1 MKVTQIKD
9 LVNDS
14 LKESIGTSALLNED
28 LSNVVDTGKEIFSQ
42 DDNTIDNFVHK
53 LVDRV
58 GLTVF
63 NNRIYQGSAPSI
75 LASSWEFGSVLEKVD
90 AEPQD
95 AEENDSWN
103 LKDGKSY
110 DPNIF
115 YQPKVTAKFFNSK
128 ITFDIPLSFT
138 QMQVKSAFN
147 SASELN
153 GFMSM
158 LMNTVTNS
166 MTVNL
171 DNLIMRTINNM
182 TAQTINGAKG
192 LTVVNLLDGYN
203 KQSGQT
209 LTSAKALQDKD
220 FIRYAN
226 LVVNTYKD
234 RISKISTLFNQGGK
248 KRFTP
253 STNQHLVLLSDF
265 ASASKVYLESD
276 TIHNDNVQL
285 TNYETVP
292 YWQGSGTDYGFDSIS
307 SIDVSIKDGSSTKE
321 VKASG
326 ILGLLFDTNATM
338 VSCSNQRVTTNFN
351 PKAEFYTNF
360 TKYDASYLNDL
371 NENFIVFMIKDTV
384 KA

>member
-9 LVNDS
+9 LVNNS
-14 LKESIGTSALLNED
+14 LKESIGTSAVLNED
-28 LSNVVDTGKEIFSQ
+28 LSNVVDIGKEIFSQ

-63 NNRIYQGSAPSI
+63 NNRVYQGSAPSI

-90 AEPQD
+90 AEPMD

-103 LKDGKSY
+103 LQNGKSY

-128 ITFDIPLSFT
+128 VTFDIPLSFT
-138 QMQVKSAFN
+138 QNQVKSAFN
-147 SASELN
+147 SAAELN

-182 TAQTINGAKG
+182 TAQTINSKKG
-192 LTVVNLLDGYN
+192 LTVVNLLTSYN
-203 KQSGQT
+203 AQSGQT
-209 LTSAKALQDKD
+209 LTSAKALSDKD

-226 LVVNTYKD
+226 LVINTYKD
-234 RISKISTLFNQGGK
+234 RIAKISTLFNQGGK

-253 STNQHLVLLSDF
+253 ADAQHLVLLSDF

-285 TNYETVP
+285 SNYETVP
-292 YWQGSGTDYGFDSIS
+292 YWQGSGTDYGFTSIS
-307 SIDVSIKDGSSTKE
+307 SIDVAIKDGSTTKE

-326 ILGLLFDTNATM
+326 ILGVLFDTNATM
-338 VSCSNQRVTTNFN
+338 VSCSNQRVTTNYN

-371 NENFIVFMIKDTV
+371 NENYIVFMISDTPA
-384 KA
+384 K